1 MAVVFNMAVV
11 CPKCGEDRSP
21 TMISE
26 INDPM
31 GKRFYCCC
39 CGHEFREQKFPYT
52 ERIPEK

>member
-1 MAVVFNMAVV
+1 MAVLIGAVV
-11 CPKCGEDRSP
+11 CPKCHEDRV
-21 TMISE
+21 TLIHEIS
-26 INDPM
+26 DPM